1 MTSESERAVD
11 ADEGRLAVVAASN
24 ALADFLRAHP
34 ESEPALTEDEDAG
47 FARLRAA
54 GPFQLNTA
62 WKENLLRIA
71 AADLTGVTDLKAT
84 SDSLSRLADAV
95 LSRGLELAREE
106 HPGDTRLAV
115 IAMGKT
121 GAEELNYVSDVDVVF
136 VAEGDLALATRQAAH
151 LIQVVGPATWPVDAG
166 LRPEGRSGALVR
178 TIESYAAYL
187 KDWARTWEF
196 QALLKARPAVGDLE
210 LGLEWLAAVQPFIW
224 GAADRPGVVAD
235 IRDMRRK
242 VVDSVP
248 AAERKYEIKLGPGG
262 LRDIE
267 FAVQLLQLVHG
278 RGDPALRV
286 RSTLEALDVLVAG
299 GYLARRDGEDLSDTY
314 VFLRTVEHRLQLQRL
329 LRTHR
334 VPDGGEPLHHLA
346 RTLGYTTDEG
356 FLAAWRAHAT
366 TARRLHEKLLYK
378 PLLDAVTR
386 VSTAELRMSEAQAA
400 GRLAVLGFNDPASA
414 LTHIK
419 KLTAGVSRTA
429 TVQKALLPVVLHEL
443 ADSPEPDRGLLAYR
457 QVSDKLGTTPW
468 YLRLLRDGGPA
479 AVRLARLLGTSRYF
493 TSLLLHV
500 PQSLRY
506 LSDNAD
512 LTPRPRAELAAG
524 MRQAAARHS
533 DPTAAVGAVRSIR
546 RRELIRI
553 AAADLLGI
561 IDDQEV
567 GLALSDLTDAVL
579 EAALEIGAR
588 GLDDVPPMLVVGM
601 GRFGGRETGYG
612 SDADVVFVHDGADD
626 AQRKAAAKVVGTV
639 RTLLGAP
646 TADPPLD
653 LDLDLRPEGKGG
665 AIAPSFAAY
674 RRYYADRARLWERQ
688 ALLRARPVAGD
699 EALAALW
706 TEFADGVRYRPG
718 GLTEAERVEFRRV
731 KARVDSERLPRGA
744 DPNGHTKLGRGGL
757 VDIEWTAQLL
767 QLEHGDD
774 PAIRTTRTVP
784 ALEAAAAAGHLNAA
798 DLLSLREAWLFV
810 SRVRNDMTLAR
821 GVPRDD
827 LPRSGPELAALAQT
841 LGFGEDTE
849 RFLNEY
855 RRLTRRAHEAA
866 QRIVLGG
873 LDSEPWRNWGS
884 G

>member
-1 MTSESERAVD
+1 MTHMPDEAKSAD
-11 ADEGRLAVVAASN
+11 ADEARLAVFAASN

-34 ESEPALTEDEDAG
+34 EVEPALTEDEDAG
-47 FARLRAA
+47 LARLSEASA
-54 GPFQLNTA
+54 LELNAA
-62 WKENLLRIA
+62 WKANLLRIA
-71 AADLTGVTDLKAT
+71 AADLTGRIDLKDT
-84 SDSLSRLADAV
+84 SAALSRLADAV
-95 LSRGLELAREE
+95 LVRGLQLARLDI
-106 HPGDTRLAV
+106 PGETGLAV

-121 GAEELNYVSDVDVVF
+121 GGEELNYVSDVDVVF
-136 VAEGDLALATRQAAH
+136 VAEGDIDLATRQAARM
-151 LIQVVGPATWPVDAG
+151 IQIVGPATWPVDAG
-166 LRPEGRSGALVR
+166 LRPEGRNGALVR
-178 TIESYAAYL
+178 TIESYRAYL

-196 QALLKARPAVGDLE
+196 QALLKARPAAGDLQ
-210 LGLEWLAAVQPFIW
+210 LGLDWLAAMQPFIW

-242 VVDSVP
+242 VAESVP
-248 AAERKYEIKLGPGG
+248 AAERRFEIKLGPGG

-278 RGDPALRV
+278 RGDAALRV

-299 GYLARRDGEDLSDTY
+299 GYLARRDGEDLADTY
-314 VFLRTVEHRLQLQRL
+314 IFLRTVEHRLQLQRL

-346 RTLGYTTDEG
+346 RTLGYKTDEG

-386 VSTAELRMSEAQAA
+386 VPTLELRMTESEAAS
-400 GRLAVLGFNDPASA
+400 RLAVLGFADPASA
-414 LTHIK
+414 LTHMK
-419 KLTAGVSRTA
+419 KLTEGVSRTA
-429 TVQKALLPVVLHEL
+429 TVQRALLPVVLHEL

-457 QVSDKLGTTPW
+457 QVSDKLGSTPW

-512 LTPRPRAELAAG
+512 LSPRPREELTLG
-524 MRQAAARHS
+524 MRQAAKRHGDAS
-533 DPTAAVGAVRSIR
+533 AAIGVVRAMR

-553 AAADLLGI
+553 AAADLLGLL
-561 IDDQEV
+561 DDQAV

-579 EAALEIGAR
+579 EAALEIASR
-588 GLDDVPPMLVVGM
+588 GVSDVPPIAVIGM
-601 GRFGGRETGYG
+601 GRLGGRETGFA
-612 SDADVVFVHDGADD
+612 SDADVVFVHSGETD
-626 AQRKAAAKVVGTV
+626 AERKAAARIVESV
-639 RTLLGAP
+639 RRLLGAP

-653 LDLDLRPEGKGG
+653 VDLDLRPEGRGG
-665 AIAPSFAAY
+665 PIAPSFAAY

-699 EALAALW
+699 AALCEAW
-706 TEFADGVRYRPG
+706 KEFADGVRYRPG
-718 GLTEAERVEFRRV
+718 GLSEAERIEFRRV

-767 QLEHGDD
+767 QLEHGEDVSLH
-774 PAIRTTRTVP
+774 TTRTVP
-784 ALEAAAAAGHLNAA
+784 ALEAAAAAGYLSGA
-798 DLLSLREAWLFV
+798 DLVALREAWEFV

-827 LPRSGPELAALAQT
+827 LPRSGPELAGLAQT

-849 RFLNEY
+849 RFLNHY
-855 RRLTRRAHEAA
+855 RRLTRRANEAA
-866 QRIVLGG
+866 HRIVY
-873 LDSEPWRNWGS
+873 ET
-884 G
+884 

>member
-1 MTSESERAVD
+1 MPDNDEAQGLD
-11 ADEGRLAVVAASN
+11 ADEARLAVVEASN
-24 ALADFLRAHP
+24 ALADFMRARP
-34 ESEPALTEDEDAG
+34 DTEAALTEDEDAG
-47 FARLRAA
+47 LARLREA
-54 GPFQLNTA
+54 GANELNAA
-62 WKENLLRIA
+62 WKANLLRIA
-71 AADLTGVTDLKAT
+71 AADLTGRADLRAT
-84 SDSLSRLADAV
+84 SIALSRLADAV
-95 LSRGLELAREE
+95 LARGLELARAEI
-106 HPGDTRLAV
+106 PGETRLAV

-136 VAEGDLALATRQAAH
+136 VADGHLDLATRQAARM
-151 LIQVVGPATWPVDAG
+151 IQIIGPATWPVDAG
-166 LRPEGRSGALVR
+166 LRPEGRHGALVR
-178 TIESYAAYL
+178 SIDSYLAYL

-196 QALLKARPAVGDLE
+196 QALLKARPAAGDLQ
-210 LGLEWLAAVQPFIW
+210 LGLDWLAAVQPFIW

-242 VVDSVP
+242 VADSVP
-248 AAERKYEIKLGPGG
+248 RAERKYEIKLGPGG

-278 RGDPALRV
+278 RGDASLRV
-286 RSTLEALDVLVAG
+286 RSTLGALEVLVAAG
-299 GYLARRDGEDLSDTY
+299 FLARRDGEDLAATY

-334 VPDGGEPLHHLA
+334 VPEGGEPLHHLA
-346 RTLGYTTDEG
+346 RTLGYKTDEA
-356 FLAAWRAHAT
+356 FFAAWRAHAT

-386 VSTAELRMSEAQAA
+386 VPTHELRMTESEAAS
-400 GRLAVLGFNDPASA
+400 RLGVLGFNDPANA

-419 KLTAGVSRTA
+419 KLTEGVSRTA

-457 QVSDKLGTTPW
+457 QVSDKLGSTPW

-512 LTPRPRAELAAG
+512 LTPRSRTDLAMG
-524 MRQAAARHS
+524 LSQAAARHAE
-533 DPTAAVGAVRSIR
+533 PTAAIGAVRAIR
-546 RRELIRI
+546 RRELIRV
-553 AAADLLGI
+553 AAADLLGL
-561 IDDQEV
+561 IDDMAV

-579 EAALEIGAR
+579 DAALEIAAR
-588 GLDDVPPMLVVGM
+588 DVPDAPPLAVIGM
-601 GRFGGRETGYG
+601 GRLGGREMSFG
-612 SDADVVFVHDGADD
+612 SDADVVFVHNGEGD
-626 AQRKAAAKVVGTV
+626 AARKAAGKVVESV
-639 RTLLGAP
+639 RTLLNAP
-646 TADPPLD
+646 TADPPLEI
-653 LDLDLRPEGKGG
+653 DLDLRPEGKGG

-699 EALAALW
+699 PDLCDAW
-706 TEFADGVRYRPG
+706 SEFADEVRYRPG
-718 GLTEAERVEFRRV
+718 GLSEAERIEFRRV

-774 PAIRTTRTVP
+774 SLLRTTRTVP
-784 ALEAAAAAGHLNAA
+784 ALEAAAAAGHLSRA
-798 DLLSLREAWLFV
+798 DLKALREAWEFV

-849 RFLNEY
+849 RFLNHY
-855 RRLTRRAHEAA
+855 RRLTRRAHDAA
-866 QRIVLGG
+866 QRIVYEG
-873 LDSEPWRNWGS
+873 
-884 G
+884 

>member
-1 MTSESERAVD
+1 MLR
-11 ADEGRLAVVAASN
+11 DEARQAVVEASN
-24 ALADFLRAHP
+24 ALADYLRAHP
-34 ESEPALTEDEDAG
+34 DVEPALTEDENAG
-47 FARLRAA
+47 FARIREA
-54 GPFQLNTA
+54 GVAELNSA
-62 WKENLLRIA
+62 WKANLLRIA
-71 AADLTGVTDLKAT
+71 AADLTGGADFKRT
-84 SDSLSRLADAV
+84 SAALARLADAV
-95 LSRGLELAREE
+95 LARGLELARAET
-106 HPGDTRLAV
+106 DASNDVRLAV

-121 GAEELNYVSDVDVVF
+121 GGEELNYVSDVDVVF
-136 VAEGDLALATRQAAH
+136 VAEGDLELATRQAARM
-151 LIQVVGPATWPVDAG
+151 IQIVGPATWPVDAG

-178 TIESYAAYL
+178 SIESYQAYL
-187 KDWARTWEF
+187 EDWARTWEF
-196 QALLKARPAVGDLE
+196 QALLKARPAAGDLE
-210 LGLEWLAAVQPFIW
+210 LGGDWLAAVQPFIW

-242 VVDSVP
+242 VADSVP
-248 AAERKYEIKLGPGG
+248 SAERRYEIKLGPGG

-278 RGDPALRV
+278 RGDPTLRV
-286 RSTLEALDVLVAG
+286 RSTLDALDVLVER
-299 GYLARRDGEDLSDTY
+299 GYLARRDGEDLADTY

-346 RTLGYTTDEG
+346 RTLGYKTDDG

-386 VSTAELRMSEAQAA
+386 VPTHELRMTESEAAS
-400 GRLAVLGFNDPASA
+400 RLAVLGFADPASA
-414 LTHIK
+414 LAHIK

-429 TVQKALLPVVLHEL
+429 TVQRALLPVVLHEL

-493 TSLLLHV
+493 ASLLLHV

-512 LTPRPRAELAAG
+512 LTPRPREELTSGMLQAG
-524 MRQAAARHS
+524 ARHT
-533 DPTAAVGAVRSIR
+533 DATAAIGAVRAIR

-553 AAADLLGI
+553 AAADLLGLL
-561 IDDQEV
+561 DDQGV

-579 EAALEIGAR
+579 QAALAIASRNVAEA
-588 GLDDVPPMLVVGM
+588 PPIAIIAM
-601 GRFGGRETGYG
+601 GRLGGRETGFG
-612 SDADVVFVHDGADD
+612 SDADVVFIHSGSSD
-626 AQRKAAAKVVGTV
+626 AERKAAAKIAESA

-646 TADPPLD
+646 SADPPLVI
-653 LDLDLRPEGKGG
+653 DLDLRPEGKGG
-665 AIAPSFAAY
+665 ALAPSFAAY

-699 EALAALW
+699 EGLREAW
-706 TEFADGVRYRPG
+706 TEFADGIRYKGG
-718 GLTEAERVEFRRV
+718 GLSEAERIEFRRV

-767 QLEHGDD
+767 QLEHGEDESLH
-774 PAIRTTRTVP
+774 TTRTVP
-784 ALEAAAAAGHLNAA
+784 ALEAAAAAGYLSRA
-798 DLLSLREAWLFV
+798 DLRALREAWEFV

-827 LPRSGPELAALAQT
+827 LPRSGPELAGLAQT

-849 RFLNEY
+849 RFLNHY
-855 RRLTRRAHEAA
+855 RKLTRRAHEAA
-866 QRIVLGG
+866 QRIVY
-873 LDSEPWRNWGS
+873 ET
-884 G
+884 

>member
-1 MTSESERAVD
+1 MPESEKSTG
-11 ADEGRLAVVAASN
+11 ADEARLAVVEASN
-24 ALADFLRAHP
+24 ALGDFLRAHP
-34 ESEPALTEDEDAG
+34 ETEAALVEEEDAG
-47 FARLRAA
+47 LTRIRDA
-54 GPFQLNTA
+54 GAFELNAA
-62 WKENLLRIA
+62 WKANLLRIA
-71 AADLTGVTDLKAT
+71 AQDLTGRADLRAT
-84 SDSLSRLADAV
+84 SAALSRLADTV
-95 LSRGLELAREE
+95 LARGLALARKEI
-106 HPGDTRLAV
+106 PGETRLAV
-115 IAMGKT
+115 VAMGKT

-136 VAEGDLALATRQAAH
+136 VAEGDLDLATRQAARM
-151 LIQVVGPATWPVDAG
+151 IQIVGPATWPVDAG
-166 LRPEGRSGALVR
+166 LRPEGRHGALVR
-178 TIESYAAYL
+178 SVDSYLAYL

-196 QALLKARPAVGDLE
+196 QALLKARPAAGDLQ
-210 LGLEWLAAVQPFIW
+210 LGLDWLAAVQPFIW

-242 VVDSVP
+242 VADSVP
-248 AAERKYEIKLGPGG
+248 RAERRFEIKLGPGG

-278 RGDPALRV
+278 RGDATLRV
-286 RSTLEALDVLVAG
+286 RSTLEALEVLVAAG
-299 GYLARRDGEDLSDTY
+299 FLSRRDGDELADTY

-334 VPDGGEPLHHLA
+334 VPEGGEPLHHLA
-346 RTLGYTTDEG
+346 RTLGYKTDEA
-356 FLAAWRAHAT
+356 FLAAWRAHAA

-386 VSTAELRMSEAQAA
+386 VPTHELRMTESEAAS
-400 GRLAVLGFNDPASA
+400 RLAVLGFADPASA
-414 LTHIK
+414 LTHIRR
-419 KLTAGVSRTA
+419 LTAGVSRTA

-457 QVSDKLGTTPW
+457 QVSDKLGSTPW

-512 LTPRPRAELAAG
+512 LTPRSRAELAMG
-524 MRQAAARHS
+524 MSQAAARHAEAL
-533 DPTAAVGAVRSIR
+533 AAIGAVRAIR
-546 RRELIRI
+546 RRELIRV
-553 AAADLLGI
+553 AAADLLGLL
-561 IDDQEV
+561 DDQAV

-579 EAALEIGAR
+579 EAALHIASR
-588 GLDDVPPMLVVGM
+588 DVPEPPPIAVIAM
-601 GRFGGRETGYG
+601 GRLGGRETGFG
-612 SDADVVFVHDGADD
+612 SDADVVFVHAAEDD
-626 AQRKAAAKVVGTV
+626 AGRKAANRIVESV
-639 RTLLGAP
+639 RTLLAAP
-646 TADPPLD
+646 TADPPLQI
-653 LDLDLRPEGKGG
+653 DLDLRPEGKGG
-665 AIAPSFAAY
+665 PITPSFAAY
-674 RRYYADRARLWERQ
+674 QRYYADRARLWERQ

-699 EALAALW
+699 PELCESW
-706 TEFADGVRYRPG
+706 TAFADRVRYRAG
-718 GLTEAERVEFRRV
+718 GLGEAERIEFRRV

-767 QLEHGDD
+767 QLEHGED
-774 PAIRTTRTVP
+774 ATLHTTRTVP
-784 ALEAAAAAGHLNAA
+784 ALEAAAAAGYLSRDDLAA
-798 DLLSLREAWLFV
+798 LREAWEFV

-849 RFLNEY
+849 RFLNHY
-855 RRLTRRAHEAA
+855 RKLTRRAHDAA
-866 QRIVLGG
+866 QRIVYE
-873 LDSEPWRNWGS
+873 S
-884 G
+884 

>member
-1 MTSESERAVD
+1 MPESESEKSAGAD
-11 ADEGRLAVVAASN
+11 AARLAVVEASN
-24 ALADFLRAHP
+24 ALADFMRAHP
-34 ESEPALTEDEDAG
+34 ETEAALTEDEDAG
-47 FARLRAA
+47 LGRIRDAR
-54 GPFQLNTA
+54 PFELNAA
-62 WKENLLRIA
+62 WKANLLRIA
-71 AADLTGVTDLKAT
+71 ARDLTGRMDLRAT
-84 SDSLSRLADAV
+84 SAALSRLADAV
-95 LSRGLELAREE
+95 LARGLELAREE
-106 HPGDTRLAV
+106 IPGETRLAV
-115 IAMGKT
+115 VAMGKT

-136 VAEGDLALATRQAAH
+136 VAEGNLDLATRQAARM
-151 LIQVVGPATWPVDAG
+151 IQIVGPATWPVDAG
-166 LRPEGRSGALVR
+166 LRPEGRHGALVR
-178 TIESYAAYL
+178 SVDSYLAYL

-196 QALLKARPAVGDLE
+196 QALLKARPAAGDLQ
-210 LGLEWLAAVQPFIW
+210 LGLDWLAAVQPFIW

-242 VVDSVP
+242 VADSVP
-248 AAERKYEIKLGPGG
+248 RAERRFEIKLGPGG

-278 RGDPALRV
+278 RGDASLRV
-286 RSTLEALDVLVAG
+286 RSTLEALEVLVAAG
-299 GYLARRDGEDLSDTY
+299 FLSRRDGEELADTY

-346 RTLGYTTDEG
+346 RTLGYQTDEA

-386 VSTAELRMSEAQAA
+386 VPTHELRMTESEAAS
-400 GRLAVLGFNDPASA
+400 RLAVLGFADPASA

-419 KLTAGVSRTA
+419 NLTAGVSRTA

-457 QVSDKLGTTPW
+457 QVSDKLGSTPW

-479 AVRLARLLGTSRYF
+479 AMRLARLLGTSRYF
-493 TSLLLHV
+493 TGLLLHV

-512 LTPRPRAELAAG
+512 LTPRSRAELAMG
-524 MRQAAARHS
+524 MSQVVARHAEPAAAI
-533 DPTAAVGAVRSIR
+533 GAVRAIR
-546 RRELIRI
+546 RRELIRV
-553 AAADLLGI
+553 AAADLLGLL
-561 IDDQEV
+561 DDQAV

-579 EAALEIGAR
+579 DAALHIAAR
-588 GLDDVPPMLVVGM
+588 DVPDAPPIAVIAM
-601 GRFGGRETGYG
+601 GRLGGREMGFG
-612 SDADVVFVHDGADD
+612 SDADVVFVHTGEGD
-626 AQRKAAAKVVGTV
+626 AGRKAATKIVESV
-639 RTLLGAP
+639 RSLLAAP
-646 TADPPLD
+646 TADPPLQI
-653 LDLDLRPEGKGG
+653 DLDLRPEGKGG

-688 ALLRARPVAGD
+688 ALLRARPTAGD
-699 EALAALW
+699 PELCEAW
-706 TEFADGVRYRPG
+706 TAFADGLRYRAG
-718 GLTEAERVEFRRV
+718 GLTEAERIEFRRV

-767 QLEHGDD
+767 QLEHGEDVTLH
-774 PAIRTTRTVP
+774 TTRTVP
-784 ALEAAAAAGHLNAA
+784 ALEAAAAAGYLSGD
-798 DLLSLREAWLFV
+798 DLKALREAWEFV

-827 LPRSGPELAALAQT
+827 LPRSGAELAGLAQT

-849 RFLNEY
+849 RFLNHY
-855 RRLTRRAHEAA
+855 RKLTRRAHDAA
-866 QRIVLGG
+866 QRIVY
-873 LDSEPWRNWGS
+873 EA
-884 G
+884 

>member
-1 MTSESERAVD
+1 MPESEKSVD
-11 ADEGRLAVVAASN
+11 ADEARQAVVEASN

-34 ESEPALTEDEDAG
+34 EVEPALTEDEDAG
-47 FARLRAA
+47 LARIRDAA
-54 GPFQLNTA
+54 ASELNGA
-62 WKENLLRIA
+62 WKANLLRIA
-71 AADLTGVTDLKAT
+71 ARDLTGGADLRAT
-84 SDSLSRLADAV
+84 SDALSRLADAV
-95 LSRGLELAREE
+95 LARGLALARLEI
-106 HPGDTRLAV
+106 PGDTRLAV
-115 IAMGKT
+115 VAMGKT

-136 VAEGDLALATRQAAH
+136 VAEGDLDLATRQAARM
-151 LIQVVGPATWPVDAG
+151 IQIVGPATWPVDAG
-166 LRPEGRSGALVR
+166 LRPEGRHGALVR
-178 TIESYAAYL
+178 SVDSYLAYL

-196 QALLKARPAVGDLE
+196 QALLKARPAAGDLQ
-210 LGLEWLAAVQPFIW
+210 LGLDWLAAVQPFIW

-242 VVDSVP
+242 VAESVP
-248 AAERKYEIKLGPGG
+248 RAERRFEIKLGPGG

-278 RGDPALRV
+278 RGDATLRV
-286 RSTLEALDVLVAG
+286 RSTLEALEVLVAAG
-299 GYLARRDGEDLSDTY
+299 FLSRRDGDELADTY
-314 VFLRTVEHRLQLQRL
+314 TFLRTVEHRLQLQRL

-334 VPDGGEPLHHLA
+334 VPEGGEPLHHLA
-346 RTLGYTTDEG
+346 RTLGYQTDEA
-356 FLAAWRAHAT
+356 FLAAWRAHAA

-386 VSTAELRMSEAQAA
+386 VPTHELRMTESEAAS
-400 GRLAVLGFNDPASA
+400 RLAVLGFADPASA

-419 KLTAGVSRTA
+419 QLTAGVSRTA
-429 TVQKALLPVVLHEL
+429 TVQRALLPVVLHEL

-457 QVSDKLGTTPW
+457 QVSDKLGSTPW

-512 LTPRPRAELAAG
+512 LTPRSRAELAMG
-524 MRQAAARHS
+524 MSQAAARHAE
-533 DPTAAVGAVRSIR
+533 PTAAIGAVRAIR
-546 RRELIRI
+546 RRELIRV
-553 AAADLLGI
+553 AAADLLGLL
-561 IDDQEV
+561 DDQAV

-579 EAALEIGAR
+579 DSALHIASR
-588 GLDDVPPMLVVGM
+588 DVPDAPPIAVIGM
-601 GRFGGRETGYG
+601 GRLGGRETGFG
-612 SDADVVFVHDGADD
+612 SDADVVFIHTGTSD
-626 AQRKAAAKVVGTV
+626 AGRKAATRIVEAV
-639 RTLLGAP
+639 RTLLAAP
-646 TADPPLD
+646 TADPPLQV
-653 LDLDLRPEGKGG
+653 DLDLRPEGKGG
-665 AIAPSFAAY
+665 PITPSFPAY
-674 RRYYADRARLWERQ
+674 QRYYADRARLWERQ

-699 EALAALW
+699 PELCEAW
-706 TEFADGVRYRPG
+706 TAFADKVRYRPG
-718 GLTEAERVEFRRV
+718 GLSEHERIEFRRV

-767 QLEHGDD
+767 QLEHGED
-774 PAIRTTRTVP
+774 ATLHTTRTVP
-784 ALEAAAAAGHLNAA
+784 ALEAAAAAGYLSAEDLAA
-798 DLLSLREAWLFV
+798 LREAWEFV

-849 RFLNEY
+849 QFLNHY
-855 RRLTRRAHEAA
+855 RRLTRRAHDAA
-866 QRIVLGG
+866 QRIVYE
-873 LDSEPWRNWGS
+873 S
-884 G
+884 

>member
-1 MTSESERAVD
+1 MD
-11 ADEGRLAVVAASN
+11 AAAAKLAVVEASN

-34 ESEPALTEDEDAG
+34 DAEAALTESEEAGLARVFDANA
-47 FARLRAA
+47 FD
-54 GPFQLNTA
+54 LNAA
-62 WKENLLRIA
+62 WKANLLRIA
-71 AADLTGVTDLKAT
+71 AADLTGSADFKRT
-84 SDSLSRLADAV
+84 SVALSRLADAV
-95 LSRGLELAREE
+95 LARGLDLAREE
-106 HPGDTRLAV
+106 LGSTEDQTRLAV

-121 GAEELNYVSDVDVVF
+121 GADELNYVSDVDVVF
-136 VAEGDLALATRQAAH
+136 VAEGDLELATRQAARM
-151 LIQVVGPATWPVDAG
+151 IQIVGPATWTVDAG
-166 LRPEGRSGALVR
+166 LRPEGRHGALVR
-178 TIESYAAYL
+178 SLDSYQAYL

-196 QALLKARPAVGDLE
+196 QALLKARPAAGDLE

-242 VVDSVP
+242 VADSVP
-248 AAERKYEIKLGPGG
+248 AAERRYEIKLGPGG

-278 RGDPALRV
+278 RGDANLRV
-286 RSTLEALDVLVAG
+286 RSTLDALDVLVAR
-299 GYLARRDGEDLSDTY
+299 GYLARRDGEDLADTY

-386 VSTAELRMSEAQAA
+386 VPTHELRMSEAEAA
-400 GRLAVLGFNDPASA
+400 HRLAVLGFNDPASA

-429 TVQKALLPVVLHEL
+429 TVQRALLPVVLHEL

-457 QVSDKLGTTPW
+457 QVSDKLGSTPW

-506 LSDNAD
+506 LSDNED
-512 LTPRPRAELAAG
+512 LTPRPREETTVG

-533 DPTAAVGAVRSIR
+533 EAKAAISAVRAMR

-553 AAADLLGI
+553 AAADLLGLL
-561 IDDQEV
+561 DDQGV
-567 GLALSDLTDAVL
+567 GLALSDLADSVL
-579 EAALEIGAR
+579 EVALEIASR
-588 GLDDVPPMLVVGM
+588 DVADAPPIAVIGM
-601 GRFGGRETGYG
+601 GRLGGRETGYG
-612 SDADVVFVHDGADD
+612 SDADVVFIHAGTED
-626 AQRKAAAKVVGTV
+626 AHRKAAAKIVDSV
-639 RTLLGAP
+639 RTLLASS
-646 TADPPLD
+646 TADPPLV

-665 AIAPSFAAY
+665 ALAPSFAAY

-699 EALAALW
+699 QGLQEEW
-706 TEFADGVRYRPG
+706 TAFADEIRYRPG
-718 GLTEAERVEFRRV
+718 GLSEAELIEFRKV

-767 QLEHGDD
+767 QLEHGEDESM
-774 PAIRTTRTVP
+774 RTTRTIP
-784 ALEAAAAAGHLNAA
+784 ALEAAAALGHLSRA
-798 DLLSLREAWLFV
+798 DLDALSEAWEFV
-810 SRVRNDMTLAR
+810 SKVRNDMTLAR

-849 RFLNEY
+849 RFLNHY

-866 QRIVLGG
+866 QRIVY
-873 LDSEPWRNWGS
+873 DA
-884 G
+884 

>member
-1 MTSESERAVD
+1 MTSESEHVID
-11 ADEGRLAVVAASN
+11 ADEARLAVVAASN

-54 GPFQLNTA
+54 GPFRLNTA

-71 AADLTGVTDLKAT
+71 AADLTGATDLKAT
-84 SDSLSRLADAV
+84 SDALSRLADAV

-106 HPGDTRLAV
+106 HPGDARLAV

-178 TIESYAAYL
+178 TIESYTAYL

-248 AAERKYEIKLGPGG
+248 AAERRYEIKLGPGG

-299 GYLARRDGEDLSDTY
+299 GYLARRDGEDLADTY

-334 VPDGGEPLHHLA
+334 VPESGEPLHHLA

-386 VSTAELRMSEAQAA
+386 VPTAELRMSEAQAA

-457 QVSDKLGTTPW
+457 QVSDKLGTTP
-468 YLRLLRDGGPA
+468 GTCGCCGTA
-479 AVRLARLLGTSRYF
+479 APRRSGSRACSAPPGTSRRC
-493 TSLLLHV
+493 SC
-500 PQSLRY
+500 
-506 LSDNAD
+506 
-512 LTPRPRAELAAG
+512 
-524 MRQAAARHS
+524 MC
-533 DPTAAVGAVRSIR
+533 RS
-546 RRELIRI
+546 
-553 AAADLLGI
+553 
-561 IDDQEV
+561 
-567 GLALSDLTDAVL
+567 
-579 EAALEIGAR
+579 
-588 GLDDVPPMLVVGM
+588 
-601 GRFGGRETGYG
+601 
-612 SDADVVFVHDGADD
+612 
-626 AQRKAAAKVVGTV
+626 
-639 RTLLGAP
+639 
-646 TADPPLD
+646 
-653 LDLDLRPEGKGG
+653 
-665 AIAPSFAAY
+665 
-674 RRYYADRARLWERQ
+674 
-688 ALLRARPVAGD
+688 
-699 EALAALW
+699 
-706 TEFADGVRYRPG
+706 
-718 GLTEAERVEFRRV
+718 
-731 KARVDSERLPRGA
+731 
-744 DPNGHTKLGRGGL
+744 
-757 VDIEWTAQLL
+757 
-767 QLEHGDD
+767 
-774 PAIRTTRTVP
+774 
-784 ALEAAAAAGHLNAA
+784 
-798 DLLSLREAWLFV
+798 
-810 SRVRNDMTLAR
+810 
-821 GVPRDD
+821 
-827 LPRSGPELAALAQT
+827 RSGTSPT
-841 LGFGEDTE
+841 TP
-849 RFLNEY
+849 
-855 RRLTRRAHEAA
+855 T
-866 QRIVLGG
+866 
-873 LDSEPWRNWGS
+873 
-884 G
+884 